1 VSRWQNDV
9 GGGGLCFGTYSGD
22 NAENLQGDNAENTLI
37 QKLEMPVDTKKS
49 GKQQSTHRRNDAYV
63 IERLNSQGDQAAR
76 RGCCG

>member
-1 VSRWQNDV
+1 MML

-22 NAENLQGDNAENTLI
+22 NAENLQWGQCRKDIDL
-37 QKLEMPVDTKKS
+37 KLEMPVDTKKS

-63 IERLNSQGDQAAR
+63 IKRVNSQGDQAAR